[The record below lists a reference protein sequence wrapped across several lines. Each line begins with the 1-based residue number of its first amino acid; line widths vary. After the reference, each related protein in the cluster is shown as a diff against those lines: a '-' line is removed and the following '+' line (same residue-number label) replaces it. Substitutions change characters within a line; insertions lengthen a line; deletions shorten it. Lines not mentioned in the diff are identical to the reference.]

1 MVASTMRR
9 DAMPLWQR
17 LLITVAVMLA
27 ASYLVGLV
35 WHWVFNADIP
45 SYLSGAVGGLT
56 AVPTWEFLR
65 RIRPNHQD

>member
-1 MVASTMRR
+1 
-9 DAMPLWQR
+9 MPRWQR
-17 LLITVAVMLA
+17 LLITLAVMLA

-35 WHWVFNADIP
+35 WHWIFNADIP

-65 RIRPNHQD
+65 RIRSKQH